1 VVDTSAAMRAL
12 ARDEGTKKQL
22 AILTVGALATLAVRH
37 GDDVQLM
44 YADGDRAT
52 RLAPRS
58 SEGGIEQLLR
68 TMDDA
73 IDRAHLVSAREL
85 LLHHVAQTVARRM
98 IVVVVTDEEPLGA
111 STERELKRLRA
122 QHDVLWV
129 TLRDADPVLATPSA
143 APRRDVASQWAV
155 PEFLHGDAAI
165 VAELEAE
172 RAAADA
178 RRIAVLERLAVSH
191 TALEGER
198 TAIADLLAM
207 LHGRAHA
214 RR

>member
-1 VVDTSAAMRAL
+1 
-12 ARDEGTKKQL
+12 
-22 AILTVGALATLAVRH
+22 
-37 GDDVQLM
+37 
-44 YADGDRAT
+44 
-52 RLAPRS
+52 
-58 SEGGIEQLLR
+58 
-68 TMDDA
+68 
-73 IDRAHLVSAREL
+73 
-85 LLHHVAQTVARRM
+85 
-98 IVVVVTDEEPLGA
+98 
-111 STERELKRLRA
+111 
-122 QHDVLWV
+122 
-129 TLRDADPVLATPSA
+129 
-143 APRRDVASQWAV
+143 VASQWAV

-165 VAELEAE
+165 VAELAAE